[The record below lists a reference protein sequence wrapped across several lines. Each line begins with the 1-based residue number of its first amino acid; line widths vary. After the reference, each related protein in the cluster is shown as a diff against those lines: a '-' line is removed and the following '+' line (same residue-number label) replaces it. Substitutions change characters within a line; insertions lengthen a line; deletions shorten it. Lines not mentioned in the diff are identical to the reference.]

1 MNNVRFKQFSL
12 CEKWQSVDITLLTP
26 CRTFIQTLEFK
37 DQENLSFVFIFGIVC
52 GLCFRVVKTL
62 PRSLFNLI
70 SLFRHISLYI

>member
-37 DQENLSFVFIFGIVC
+37 DQENLSFVFIFGIVY
-52 GLCFRVVKTL
+52 GFRVVKTL